1 MFNCCLSILSLFA
14 LKMGDFLSC
23 LKVGICI
30 PREIVKCK
38 AKKIEQAAEVLKFDQ
53 K

>member
-1 MFNCCLSILSLFA
+1 MFNCCLSILSFFA
-14 LKMGDFLSC
+14 FKMGDFLSC
-23 LKVGICI
+23 LKVEICI

-38 AKKIEQAAEVLKFDQ
+38 AKKIEQAAGVLKSDQ

>member
-1 MFNCCLSILSLFA
+1 MTPCPFFLFLL
-14 LKMGDFLSC
+14 LKLVIFKSC
-23 LKVGICI
+23 LKFGICI

-38 AKKIEQAAEVLKFDQ
+38 EKKTEQAAEVLKFNW